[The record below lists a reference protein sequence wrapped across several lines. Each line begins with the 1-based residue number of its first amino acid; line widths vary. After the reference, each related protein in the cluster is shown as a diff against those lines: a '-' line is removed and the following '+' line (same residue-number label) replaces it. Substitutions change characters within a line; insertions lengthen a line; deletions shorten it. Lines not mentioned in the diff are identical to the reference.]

1 MGLDIDDD
9 MREFIR
15 HHRVARLAT
24 ADTNGQPAV
33 VPICYAFD
41 GGAIYSAIDEK
52 PKRVA
57 PHSLKRVRNIAA
69 NPKVSMVIDDYSE
82 DWSELAFIMISGNAE
97 IIEPDQNVEEHIQAI
112 ELLREKYP
120 QYRSMAID
128 KRALIKITPTR
139 IRRWAAKG

>member
-1 MGLDIDDD
+1 MGIDLDDD
-9 MREFIR
+9 TREFIR

-24 ADTNGQPAV
+24 ADTDGQPAV

-41 GGAIYSAIDEK
+41 GVAIYSAIDEK
-52 PKRVA
+52 PKRVE
-57 PHSLKRVRNIAA
+57 PHSLKRVRNIEA
-69 NPKVSMVIDDYSE
+69 NPRVSMVIDDYSE
-82 DWSELAFIMISGNAE
+82 EWSELAFLMIAGRAE
-97 IIEPDQNVEEHIQAI
+97 IIEPDQNLEEHMQAI
-112 ELLREKYP
+112 ELLRDKYP